1 MPRPAATEREIDGR
15 PVVISAPGFVG
26 RDRELA
32 AFTQALAK
40 GPSVILVEGEAGIGK
55 TRLVREFLAS
65 PAGQAAR
72 ALVATCPP
80 FRQPHTLGPVV
91 DAIRQAAGDVRGLPL
106 SDLAGALRP
115 VFPEWASV
123 LPPLEPLN
131 DATAARHRVF
141 RALAEVLD

>member
-55 TRLVREFLAS
+55 SRLVREFLAS
-65 PAGQAAR
+65 PAGKAR
-72 ALVATCPP
+72 GALVACCPP
-80 FRQPHTLGPVV
+80 FRQPCTLGPVA
-91 DAIRQAAGDVRGLPL
+91 DALRQAAGVVGALPL
-106 SDLAGALRP
+106 SPLAGALRP
-115 VFPEWASV
+115 V
-123 LPPLEPLN
+123 
-131 DATAARHRVF
+131 
-141 RALAEVLD
+141 